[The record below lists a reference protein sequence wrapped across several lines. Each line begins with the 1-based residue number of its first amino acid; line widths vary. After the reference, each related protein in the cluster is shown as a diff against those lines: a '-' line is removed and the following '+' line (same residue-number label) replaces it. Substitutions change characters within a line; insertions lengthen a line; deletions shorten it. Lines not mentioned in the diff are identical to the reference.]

1 MNSHHQIP
9 SIKDHKPTKRRIVV
23 LTVLCIV
30 FAILASSDH
39 IHDGLVSFIAT
50 SEQIIENHRVLGAC
64 IFVALAAISAM
75 MAFVSVA
82 LIIPIAVYTWGPL
95 ITVFLLW
102 MGWILGGILAY
113 SIARFLGR
121 RVVRWLTAEA
131 GLKRVESYINDKT
144 PFSLVL
150 LFQLALPSEIP
161 GYLLGL
167 VKYPLKT
174 YLLALSI
181 AELPYTLA
189 TVLLGDSLLN
199 KRGYTLLSA
208 GLLMIAFS
216 YYAIIKLQERI
227 EANQPSNN
235 D

>member
-1 MNSHHQIP
+1 
-9 SIKDHKPTKRRIVV
+9 
-23 LTVLCIV
+23 
-30 FAILASSDH
+30 
-39 IHDGLVSFIAT
+39 
-50 SEQIIENHRVLGAC
+50 
-64 IFVALAAISAM
+64 
-75 MAFVSVA
+75 
-82 LIIPIAVYTWGPL
+82 
-95 ITVFLLW
+95 
-102 MGWILGGILAY
+102 
-113 SIARFLGR
+113 
-121 RVVRWLTAEA
+121 
-131 GLKRVESYINDKT
+131 
-144 PFSLVL
+144 
-150 LFQLALPSEIP
+150 LALPSEIP

-227 EANQPSNN
+227 EANQPSNK

>member
-1 MNSHHQIP
+1 MNNPNQIL
-9 SIKDHKPTKRRIVV
+9 SFRDHKPTKLRIFI
-23 LTVLCIV
+23 LTFLCVI
-30 FAILASSDH
+30 FAIIASSDH
-39 IHDGLVSFIAT
+39 IHNGLVSFMAIC
-50 SEQIIENHRVLGAC
+50 ERVIEYHRVLGAC

-82 LIIPIAVYTWGPL
+82 LIIPIAVYTWGSL

-102 MGWILGGILAY
+102 IGWIIGGILAY

-121 RVVRWLTAEA
+121 RVVHWLTAEA
-131 GLKRVESYINDKT
+131 GLKRIESYINDKT
-144 PFSLVL
+144 PLSLVL

-167 VKYPLKT
+167 VRYPLKY
-174 YLLALSI
+174 YLLALSV

-227 EANQPSNN
+227 KADQHSNN
-235 D
+235 E

>member
-1 MNSHHQIP
+1 MNTNNRTP
-9 SIKDHKPTKRRIVV
+9 SINDHRLTKRRIA
-23 LTVLCIV
+23 LLSTLCV
-30 FAILASSDH
+30 AFAILASSDH
-39 IHDGLVSFIAT
+39 IHDGLISFMAAC
-50 SEQIIENHRVLGAC
+50 ERLIEYHRVLGAS

-82 LIIPIAVYTWGPL
+82 IIIPIAVYTWGPL
-95 ITVFLLW
+95 LTVALLW
-102 MGWILGGILAY
+102 IGWILGGIVAY
-113 SIARFLGR
+113 SIARFFGR
-121 RVVRWLTAEA
+121 RVVQWLTAEE
-131 GLKRVESYINDKT
+131 GLKRIESYINEKT

-167 VKYPLKT
+167 VKYPLKY
-174 YLLALSI
+174 YLCALAL

-189 TVLLGDSLLN
+189 TVLLGDSFLN

-216 YYAIIKLQERI
+216 YYAIIKLQQRI
-227 EANQPSNN
+227 DIDHSPDSE
-235 D
+235 

>member
-1 MNSHHQIP
+1 MYSHHQIP